1 MNAIA
6 PSLVDKVKEVEPE
19 AGRLIGAL
27 LVDAGRLTPEGRD
40 NILRFQKERDLL
52 FCEAGLN
59 LGLLKQD
66 DVRFVLAQQLH
77 HIGGTARESPVAP
90 EILALHQPDHPCVE
104 AIRTLRS
111 QLMLRW
117 LDKRV
122 DGKCLAVVGVEE
134 RVGRSFIIAN
144 LAALFS
150 QLGQRTLLI
159 DANMRSPRLH
169 QIFNLY
175 NWSGLSS
182 MLADQADDG
191 AIILISAVA
200 GLSVLPAG
208 PVPNNPQELL
218 SGQKFKTVIET
229 VSRDYDVVLLDTP
242 AWKCGAD
249 AQIIASRAGTALL
262 VTRPAQSVA
271 QPTIAFIDMLSQ
283 SGVRV
288 VGAVMNQF

>member
-1 MNAIA
+1 MNAIV
-6 PSLVDKVKEVEPE
+6 PSLVKKVKEVEPE

-122 DGKCLAVVGVEE
+122 DGKCLAVVGVED

-182 MLADQADDG
+182 VLADQADDG

-249 AQIIASRAGTALL
+249 AQIIASRAGAALL
-262 VTRPAQSVA
+262 VTRPARSVA